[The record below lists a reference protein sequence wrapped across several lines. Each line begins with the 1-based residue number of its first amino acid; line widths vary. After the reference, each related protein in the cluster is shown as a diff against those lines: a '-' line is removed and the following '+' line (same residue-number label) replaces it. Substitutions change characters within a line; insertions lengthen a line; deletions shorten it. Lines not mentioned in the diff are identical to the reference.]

1 MRYLH
6 AVCKYRLKGQKKY
19 RGILKIKNYMGGDT
33 MASIFSKMFDMRSKE
48 EKQKDFEDYSKR
60 IFPYGDS
67 HREKVSEILAAL
79 YPKTNIKYLR
89 MYYILL
95 KDEMTGE
102 DGADFEI
109 AVKKLVK
116 KSVIKV
122 TPELNADLH
131 ALLLADFEID
141 ENLNYPSIEEI
152 HERAKNLINKK

>member
-1 MRYLH
+1 M
-6 AVCKYRLKGQKKY
+6 A
-19 RGILKIKNYMGGDT
+19 GIFG
-33 MASIFSKMFDMRSKE
+33 KMFDMRSKD
-48 EKQKDFEDYSKR
+48 EKQRDFEAYSKR

-67 HREKVSEILAAL
+67 HKEKVSEILTAL

-102 DGADFEI
+102 DTVDFET
-109 AVKKLVK
+109 AAKKLIK
-116 KSVIKV
+116 KSMIKV

-141 ENLNYPSIEEI
+141 ENLNFPSIDEI
-152 HERAKNLINKK
+152 HEMSKNLVNKK

>member
-1 MRYLH
+1 M
-6 AVCKYRLKGQKKY
+6 A
-19 RGILKIKNYMGGDT
+19 GIFG
-33 MASIFSKMFDMRSKE
+33 KMFDMRSKD
-48 EKQKDFEDYSKR
+48 EKQRDFEAYSKR

-67 HREKVSEILAAL
+67 HKEKVSEILTAL

-102 DGADFEI
+102 DAVDFE
-109 AVKKLVK
+109 AAAKKLIK
-116 KSVIKV
+116 KSMIKV

-141 ENLNYPSIEEI
+141 ENLNFPSIEEI
-152 HERAKNLINKK
+152 HEMSKNLVNKE

>member
-1 MRYLH
+1 MFKCYH
-6 AVCKYRLKGQKKY
+6 LKEWGDKKSLESI
-19 RGILKIKNYMGGDT
+19 GILKIKNYMGGDI
-33 MASIFSKMFDMRSKE
+33 MASIFGKMFDMRSKE
-48 EKQKDFEDYSKR
+48 EKQKDFEVYSKR

-67 HREKVSEILAAL
+67 HKDKVSEILSAL

-102 DGADFEI
+102 DAVDFEA
-109 AVKKLVK
+109 AVKKLIK

-141 ENLNYPSIEEI
+141 ENLNFPSVEEI
-152 HERAKNLINKK
+152 HEMAKKLNK